1 MQLTNSDKGVL
12 LLAARESIQSLLR
25 QVPRTSIDYKEYPN
39 LLMKAGAFVTLTV
52 GGQLRGCIGYLTSEN
67 AIFDTVC
74 DAAQQAAMNDPR
86 FMPLN
91 ISEMEQ
97 INIEISVLT
106 PPQSIRSYEDII
118 IGQHG
123 LILEEPQHRGV
134 LLPQVAVEHNLTITQ
149 FLSALCEKADM
160 DSFAWRERMLN
171 ISVFG
176 AIVFSE
182 IDKRKRTYGG

>member
-1 MQLTNSDKGVL
+1 MQLTDSDKGIL
-12 LLAARESIQSLLR
+12 LLAARESIQSLFR
-25 QVPRTSIDYKEYPN
+25 QVPRSAIDYKDYPN
-39 LLMKAGAFVTLTV
+39 LLLKAGAFVTLTV
-52 GGQLRGCIGYLTSEN
+52 GGKLRGCIGYLTSEN

-91 ISEMEQ
+91 ISEMEH

-106 PPQSIRSYEDII
+106 PPQPIRSYEDII

-134 LLPQVAVEHNLTITQ
+134 LLPQVAVEHNLTIAQ
-149 FLSALCEKADM
+149 FLSALCEKAGM

-182 IDKRKRTYGG
+182 IGKRKRTYGG